1 MELSLDKKQRQ
12 YGTVGMGSFY
22 EFPFTPSISTATT
35 YAASVEIDYIS
46 SENRSGLARS
56 IANKPEQ
63 GTLIIACVSAD
74 VANTLIAAVNLAKN
88 GAVLDHAIADHTDVT
103 LTTPAENQILKLNG
117 SDVWVNAADATGA

>member
-1 MELSLDKKQRQ
+1 
-12 YGTVGMGSFY
+12 MGSFY

-35 YAASVEIDYIS
+35 YAATVEIEYIS

-74 VANTLIAAVNLAKN
+74 NADALIAAVNLAKN
-88 GAVLDHAIADHTDVT
+88 GAVLDHTIADHTDVT
-103 LTTPAENQILKLNG
+103 LTSLGNNEILKYD
-117 SDVWVNAADATGA
+117 STSKEWENATDA